1 MRKSVPADCGAAC
14 PVSQMREGQKA
25 PREIQGDD
33 INRLPDMFEPL
44 QQDIHNS
51 GIIGDLR

>member
-1 MRKSVPADCGAAC
+1 MRKSVPADRGAAC

-51 GIIGDLR
+51 GIIGNLR